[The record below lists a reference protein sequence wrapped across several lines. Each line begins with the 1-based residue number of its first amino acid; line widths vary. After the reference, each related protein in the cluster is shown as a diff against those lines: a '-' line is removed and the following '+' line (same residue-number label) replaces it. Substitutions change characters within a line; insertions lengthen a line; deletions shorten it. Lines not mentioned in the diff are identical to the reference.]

1 MPPQITCPHCGNTI
15 NLENRKEVDFEK
27 ITYALNNSSKTFT
40 QLLEITNLPRKTLSL
55 RLKDLCNSGSI
66 VKDGGYRLS
75 TSFRTYKKI
84 SEKNGNGKMK
94 APILRMGKN
103 VQWIPIALIVCLVIV
118 AFGSAMMIS
127 TPTPSPSAPTA
138 SFFYLPSSNIV
149 AGNTVSFDAALSKAS
164 SGSITGYYWDF
175 GDGSLSTVGQ
185 VVNHTYDTEGTYTI
199 TLIVKDAH
207 GLTTSTQKTVDVSPV
222 PRPAMVIKFTVS
234 PDPTTVNA
242 GWENKWI
249 VSKPLT
255 FDASACDESS
265 GFITNYSWDFGDGE
279 TGTGVIVSHAY
290 TNSGIYT
297 VSLSVIDSNGAVQSI
312 TQQVQ
317 VLPMPEARIYV
328 EPLPTEYQ
336 IGDTITLNI
345 AISNVTD
352 LWAWQAGM
360 TFNPSVL
367 QCISAAAPENTKT
380 NVTTTAFIEGDFLKS
395 KGNTWW
401 FAVAPD
407 NNAGI
412 INATACTFYSPQAT
426 SVTGSGVLATV
437 RFTVIGEGP
446 LNIHLTSVIL
456 LNLGGIE
463 IPVNVAT

>member
-40 QLLEITNLPRKTLSL
+40 ELLEITNLPRKTLSL

-75 TSFRTYKKI
+75 TSFRPYKKI
-84 SEKNGNGKMK
+84 SETSRSGKMK

-103 VQWIPIALIVCLVIV
+103 VQWIPVALIACLVIV

-127 TPTPSPSAPTA
+127 LPAPSLAAPTA
-138 SFFYLPSSNIV
+138 NFFYIPSNIV
-149 AGNTVSFDAALSKAS
+149 TGKTVSFDAAFSKAS
-164 SGSITGYYWDF
+164 NGPITGYYWDF
-175 GDGSLSTVGQ
+175 GDGSPSAYGQ
-185 VVNHTYDTEGTYTI
+185 VVTHAYDAEGTYTI
-199 TLIVKDAH
+199 TLTVRDAR
-207 GLTTSTQKTVDVSPV
+207 GLTTSIQETVGVYPALQ
-222 PRPAMVIKFTVS
+222 PAMVIKFTIS
-234 PDPTTVNA
+234 PDPTMLNS

-255 FDASACDESS
+255 FDASAFNASS
-265 GFITNYSWDFGDGE
+265 GFASNYSWDFGDGK
-279 TGTGVIVSHAY
+279 TGTGVIVSHVY
-290 TNSGIYT
+290 TESGTYSVT
-297 VSLSVIDSNGAVQSI
+297 LNVIDLKGAVQSI

-317 VLPMPEARIYV
+317 VLSMPAARIYV
-328 EPLPTEYQ
+328 DPLPTQYR
-336 IGDTITLNI
+336 INDTITLNI

-367 QCISAAAPENTKT
+367 RCISATAPENTKT
-380 NVTTTAFIEGDFLKS
+380 NVTTTAFVEGDFLKS

-401 FAVAPD
+401 FTGPPD
-407 NNAGI
+407 NNAGV
-412 INATACTFYSPQAT
+412 INATGCTFYGQQAT
-426 SVTGSGVLATV
+426 PVTGSGVLATV

-446 LNIHLTSVIL
+446 LNIHLTCVIL